1 MTSKRVNLVESI
13 EQDKHRIEPSVASQ
27 FIKSGSVASSSPSP
41 DVDKPMA
48 KKTSSGRSSPR
59 SKTAVIKPA
68 LIAIHVR
75 VQPEIAAAL
84 KSASLDRQ
92 LRGVERFSKRDIVE
106 EALEPW
112 LVENGYMES

>member
-1 MTSKRVNLVESI
+1 MSKRMNLVESL
-13 EQDKHRIEPSVASQ
+13 EQDKNRIEPSIASQ
-27 FIKSGSVASSSPSP
+27 FIKSGNVELTPSEVEAEPQQSLPTNSRRRSAS
-41 DVDKPMA
+41 
-48 KKTSSGRSSPR
+48 KT
-59 SKTAVIKPA
+59 KTAVIKPA

-92 LRGVERFSKRDIVE
+92 LKGEERFSKRDIVE

-112 LVENGYMES
+112 LIEQGYLA